1 MRFQPYPFEKLQSLI
16 SDIPAPENTLKLTI
30 GEPQFQTPQNIQNAL
45 KDSTQELRYY
55 PKSKGEDYLYHSIL
69 DFISKRFK
77 ISMQKSQILP
87 TLGTREVLFTLPQF
101 LLFDIK
107 DPKMAYPNP
116 FYQIYEGASIASRAK
131 SILMPLTKQNNFKPH
146 LSKQDMQQVNL
157 VILNSPNNPTGATL
171 SLDELKQWVEY
182 ALEYNFILINDECY
196 SEIYQNTPPASILEA
211 SIALGNHNFKNILAL
226 NSISKRLS
234 APGLRSGF
242 IAGDEDILSGYL
254 TYRTYLG
261 TAMSQPLQRA
271 ASIAWKSHDIAES
284 IRLKYAHN
292 LTLAQDTF
300 KDTEIFPYSFYVWL
314 YVGDDESFS
323 KALFKHTGILS
334 LPGSYLGREGLGK
347 EYVRLALVYE
357 SDILKSAL
365 KQIQLF
371 RKDFLANS

>member
-30 GEPQFQTPQNIQNAL
+30 GEPQFQTPQNIQDAL

-146 LSKQDMQQVNL
+146 LSKQDMQQVDL

-182 ALEYNFILINDECY
+182 ALEYDFILINDECY

-300 KDTEIFPYSFYVWL
+300 KDAEIFPYSFYVWL
-314 YVGDDESFS
+314 YVDDDESFS